1 MRGHADAETLAAFRE
16 ELLSRRK
23 AARVS
28 AHLAACSRCA
38 ALDAQLAE
46 VSALLTRSTAPPMPD
61 ALTARIQAAI
71 AAEAATRAATAADGA
86 VAAGTAGASTGP
98 RDGAARPSRRPGGP
112 RRSWLALRVAAVTA
126 AVVVVAGG
134 GYGVARLLSGSPGL
148 ETPAGTGAPAAKRA
162 APAPGVSDG
171 LRAGGS
177 QATGGGSAPADRIVS
192 SGIDYQPGRLKAQVS
207 ATLARFG
214 GNAIAG
220 PGPGPSGA
228 NRASGAV
235 PPPSLLSPALPQAR
249 YGHWSSP
256 VTAPPPA
263 ATCSPPPPFPGPVE
277 AQPRNQGSLPDHF
290 SRFPPSRRCRA
301 RATVVWQTAFVP
313 GARPPL
319 PGCPARL
326 PQPAYVS
333 PRLANTGIFRP

>member
-38 ALDAQLAE
+38 ALDARLAE
-46 VSALLTRSTAPPMPD
+46 VSTLLTRSTAPPMPD

-71 AAEAATRAATAADGA
+71 AAEAATRAAAAADGA

-134 GYGVARLLSGSPGL
+134 GYGVARLLSGSPSP
-148 ETPAGTGAPAAKRA
+148 ETTAGSGAPAAKRA
-162 APAPGVSDG
+162 APAPGVSTG

-177 QATGGGSAPADRIVS
+177 QAAGSSAPAALIVS
-192 SGIDYQPGRLKAQVS
+192 SGTDYRPGQLKAQVS
-207 ATLARFG
+207 AALARFG
-214 GNAIAG
+214 GNAIVG
-220 PGPGPSGA
+220 PSPGPSGA
-228 NRASGAV
+228 GRASGAV
-235 PPPSLLSPALPQAR
+235 LRMPA
-249 YGHWSSP
+249 
-256 VTAPPPA
+256 
-263 ATCSPPPPFPGPVE
+263 C
-277 AQPRNQGSLPDHF
+277 
-290 SRFPPSRRCRA
+290 
-301 RATVVWQTAFVP
+301 VWHV
-313 GARPPL
+313 
-319 PGCPARL
+319 
-326 PQPAYVS
+326 
-333 PRLANTGIFRP
+333 